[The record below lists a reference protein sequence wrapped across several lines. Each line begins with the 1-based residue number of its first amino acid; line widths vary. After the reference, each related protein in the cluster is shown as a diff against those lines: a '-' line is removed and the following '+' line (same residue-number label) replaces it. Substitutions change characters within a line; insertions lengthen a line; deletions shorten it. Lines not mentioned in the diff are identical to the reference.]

1 MLFMITA
8 QTAVVRTTSI
18 DIGPVGCGNFS
29 RQAKFIPIEPIN
41 IATDK
46 VLAHAMLRTSL
57 LKIDPLSFGNDF
69 CSNDF
74 QAIRAQRLSDAEK
87 IMITILH

>member
-18 DIGPVGCGNFS
+18 DIGPVDCGNFP
-29 RQAKFIPIEPIN
+29 RQAEFIPIEPIN

-46 VLAHAMLRTSL
+46 VLAHAMLRIGL
-57 LKIDPLSFGNDF
+57 LKIDTFSFGNDF

-74 QAIRAQRLSDAEK
+74 QAIRAQRLRDTEE
-87 IMITILH
+87 IMIAILH